1 MNSKTKSLLKAIIPL
16 AVLLILII
24 LGSASTYVV
33 QENQYACVVR
43 FSAIVDTA
51 DTAGIYF
58 RIPFVDQVKYFNKA
72 TNMYDL
78 PESEVLTA
86 DKKNMTVNSYIL
98 WKISDPKMF
107 YQTLGS
113 MTEAEARLDV
123 LVYNSLKNKMG
134 TLEQS
139 QIINPD
145 SSDGRA
151 DIYSTVTR
159 EVSEETKIYGI
170 DVVDVKV
177 KRLDLPADNEAQ
189 VYQRMISER
198 NQQAEKFIAEGQK
211 EASLIRNQVDKD
223 VNITVSNAK
232 VEAAKTVAEGEEEYM
247 RLLAEAYNS
256 AQKKDFYQFTKA
268 LETLK
273 ASLNGQSKT
282 VILGKDSELVKLLM
296 GNTLSDTHQ
305 P

>member
-1 MNSKTKSLLKAIIPL
+1 MKIKNIFL
-16 AVLLILII
+16 AVIPAVIILALII
-24 LGSASTYVV
+24 VGASGTFVV
-33 QENQYACVVR
+33 KENEYACVVR
-43 FSAIVDTA
+43 FSAIVDTV
-51 DTAGIYF
+51 DEAGLYF

-72 TNMYDL
+72 TNMYDV

-98 WKISDPKMF
+98 WRISDPKTF

-113 MTEAEARLDV
+113 MGEAEARLDV

-134 TLEQS
+134 TLEQAE
-139 QIINPD
+139 IINPE

-170 DVVDVKV
+170 EVVDVKV
-177 KRLDLPADNEAQ
+177 KRLDLPEDNEAQ

-198 NQQAEKFIAEGQK
+198 NQQAEKFIAEGEK

-223 VNITVSNAK
+223 VNITVSNAEVK
-232 VEAAKTVAEGEEEYM
+232 AAQTIAEGEEEYM
-247 RLLAEAYNS
+247 RILAEAYDT
-256 AQKKDFYQFTKA
+256 QDKKDFYEYTKA

-273 ASLNGQSKT
+273 ASLDGNGKT

-296 GNTLSDTHQ
+296 GNKE
-305 P
+305 

>member
-1 MNSKTKSLLKAIIPL
+1 MKLKNILLAVIPAIIIL
-16 AVLLILII
+16 AII
-24 LGSASTYVV
+24 IIGASGTYIVK
-33 QENQYACVVR
+33 ENEYACVVR
-43 FSAIVDTA
+43 FSAIVDTV
-51 DTAGIYF
+51 DEAGLYF

-72 TNMYDL
+72 TNMYDV

-98 WKISDPKMF
+98 WRIADPKMF

-113 MTEAEARLDV
+113 MGEAEARLDV

-139 QIINPD
+139 EIINPD
-145 SSDGRA
+145 SSEGRA

-170 DVVDVKV
+170 EVVDVKV
-177 KRLDLPADNEAQ
+177 KRLDLPEDNEAQ

-198 NQQAEKFIAEGQK
+198 NQQAEKFIAEGEK

-223 VNITVSNAK
+223 VNITVSNAE
-232 VEAAKTVAEGEEEYM
+232 VQAAQTVAEGEEEYM
-247 RLLAEAYNS
+247 RLLAEAYDTKD
-256 AQKKDFYQFTKA
+256 KKDFYEFTKA
-268 LETLK
+268 LEALK
-273 ASLNGQSKT
+273 ASLDGEGKT
-282 VILGKDSELVKLLM
+282 VILGKDSDIVKLLM
-296 GNTLSDTHQ
+296 GNKE
-305 P
+305 